1 MIHQAP
7 VDTAMTRRL
16 VLARAAIFWE
26 RLWPALWPSVAI
38 VGTFAALALFEIW
51 QRLPIWLHIGAVV
64 VMVSALGAALILAI
78 MRFRAPTIDEAR
90 RRLEVKGGLRHRP
103 LVALKDTQIGGAE
116 DPESRALWALHVARM
131 AEFAKGQR
139 IGWPE
144 AGLARTNRDPWALRA
159 ALLLVLVIGLVG
171 AGTEAPN
178 RLRDALL
185 PRAGVLAGPPTAVDG
200 WISPPAYTALPPI
213 FLARDRLNPLEAIK
227 VPVGSK
233 LVLQVFGGRGQVEL
247 GIDETRTPLK
257 AIDAANFQGE
267 VEIVEGRRVAVLQ
280 GGREIA
286 SWPVEVIPDHRPK
299 VEFAKPPAASQ
310 RAALRLEYEASDD
323 YGLTAVKAQ
332 IWRPETSGADGIIEI
347 ELPIPGIRPKKARD
361 ASFHDLTAHPFAGL
375 TVIVEL
381 NARDDLDQIGLSEQ
395 IEMVL
400 PERVFHHP
408 VARALIEQ
416 RKLLTTNPEKR
427 RTVAIFLDVLTQ
439 QPERYSGDVVAHL
452 LMRFARERLFNT
464 LADSA
469 IPESQELLWEA
480 ALRIEEGTLS
490 AAERDLRR
498 AWEALADA
506 LNRDA
511 SDEEIERLMAELKE
525 ALNRYLEALAEN
537 ALANRDRNAQR
548 QPIDRNAR
556 MMTQN
561 DLNRMLDRLRDLA
574 KSGAKQQAR
583 DLLNQLREMMENL
596 RAAEQGM
603 AGDQDG
609 GQGGQNSLRELG
621 DLMRR
626 QQQLLDRTFRQS
638 QRGQQPGQRGQRG
651 QRGQQPGQQGQPGGE
666 PGDGDGDDDS
676 EGLAGEQGGIREG
689 LNDMIRRLLQQGGTM
704 PGALSRAERAM
715 NEAQRALRQG
725 DAAGAVNPET
735 QALDQMRLGAE
746 SIMRELMEQAGEI
759 GPNGEPRATDRAMR
773 QADPFGRDLNAVN
786 GIGSHEDVGIP
797 DAAEMQRARDILQ
810 ELHRRAAQPDRP
822 KIERDYIDRLL
833 KRF

>member
-1 MIHQAP
+1 MNERTPFDQI
-7 VDTAMTRRL
+7 TKRRL

-38 VGTFAALALFEIW
+38 AGGFLVLALFEIW
-51 QRLPIWLHIGAVV
+51 QRLPIWAHLGAVAV
-64 VMVSALGAALILAI
+64 SVSALGAALMVAI
-78 MRFRAPTIDEAR
+78 YRFRAPTPEDAR

-103 LVALKDTQIGGAE
+103 LVALQDTQLGGVD
-116 DPESRALWALHVARM
+116 DPESQALWRVHVARM
-131 AEFAKGQR
+131 TEIAKGQR
-139 IGWPE
+139 VGWPE
-144 AGLARTNRDPWALRA
+144 AGLARTDRDPYAFRA
-159 ALLLVLVIGLVG
+159 ALLLLLVIGLVG
-171 AGTEAPN
+171 AGTDAPS

-185 PRAGVLAGPPTAVDG
+185 PRSGALAGQQIAVDG
-200 WISPPAYTALPPI
+200 WISPPAYTNLPPI

-233 LVLQVFGGRGQVEL
+233 LLLQVFGASGAVDVAV
-247 GIDETRTPLK
+247 DETRKPLK
-257 AIDAANFQGE
+257 AIDAANHQGE
-267 VEIVEGRRVAVLQ
+267 IEIVEARKIAVMQ
-280 GGREIA
+280 GGREVA
-286 SWPVEVIPDHRPK
+286 SWPVEIVPDHRPK
-299 VEFAKPPAASQ
+299 IDFAKPPAASN

-347 ELPIPGIRPKKARD
+347 ELPVPGIRPKKAKD

-375 TVIVEL
+375 KVIVEL

-395 IEMVL
+395 IEIVL

-439 QPERYSGDVVAHL
+439 QPERYADDIVAHL

-464 LADSA
+464 RAENA
-469 IPESQELLWEA
+469 IPEGQELLWEA

-498 AWEALADA
+498 AWDALADA

-537 ALANRDRNAQR
+537 ALANRDRNQR
-548 QPIDRNAR
+548 QQVDRNAR

-596 RAAEQGM
+596 RAAESGM
-603 AGDQDG
+603 AGDMDG
-609 GQGGQNSLRELG
+609 GQGGQNALRELG

-651 QRGQQPGQQGQPGGE
+651 QRGQPGQPGQSGE
-666 PGDGDGDDDS
+666 PGEDDDDG
-676 EGLAGEQGGIREG
+676 EGLAGDQEGIRES
-689 LNDMIRRLLQQGGTM
+689 LNDMIRRLLQQGGNM
-704 PGALSRAERAM
+704 PGALGRAERAM

-725 DAAGAVNPET
+725 DPGAAVNPEA
-735 QALDQMRLGAE
+735 QALDQLRLGAE
-746 SIMRELMEQAGEI
+746 SIMRELMEQAGET
-759 GPNGEPRATDRAMR
+759 GPNGEPRPSDRAMR
-773 QADPFGRDLNAVN
+773 QADPFGRDLNTVN

-797 DAAEMQRARDILQ
+797 DAADMQRARDILQ

-822 KIERDYIDRLL
+822 KIERDYIERLL